1 MGNINVRTPS
11 FYFFPVAFL
20 VDLVAAAFGTLVDR
34 VAGGARSLLVAR
46 TREEA
51 RGDLDTTGVAAFFAG
66 VAGFFAGE
74 AGTALAGEAA
84 RRGEEDLVTFAGLRD
99 RVAAFLAGA
108 ALVFLAGTAST
119 AFGAAVF
126 FGAGAFFDDFVVGA
140 LVAFIDSAAAAFF
153 GDNLASRA
161 RPASDLEEVQRAT
174 ILRTYFKYVVPTRRA
189 TKTTIKAVVIAIK
202 L

>member
-1 MGNINVRTPS
+1 MGNINVRMPS
-11 FYFFPVAFL
+11 IYFFPVAFL
-20 VDLVAAAFGTLVDR
+20 ADLVTAAFGTLVDR
-34 VAGGARSLLVAR
+34 VAGAARSLLVAR

-51 RGDLDTTGVAAFFAG
+51 RGDLYTTGVATFFAGVAAFFAG
-66 VAGFFAGE
+66 D

-84 RRGEEDLVTFAGLRD
+84 REDLVTFAGLRD

-108 ALVFLAGTAST
+108 VLVFLAGAAST

-126 FGAGAFFDDFVVGA
+126 FGAGAFFPDFVLGA
-140 LVAFIDSAAAAFF
+140 LVAFTDSAAVAFF

-161 RPASDLEEVQRAT
+161 RPASDLEGVERAT